1 MTRQAKLLTALKNGD
16 TLTAKQISA
25 RFNLAHPGSA
35 IRTLR
40 EAGYAIY
47 ANKTVN
53 SKGVEKV
60 KYRLGT
66 PSRAMV
72 AAAYKAGAFAG

>member
-16 TLTAKQISA
+16 NLTAKQITS
-25 RFNLAHPGSA
+25 RFSIAHPGSA
-35 IRTLR
+35 IRNLR
-40 EAGYAIY
+40 EAGYAVY
-47 ANKTVN
+47 ANKTTN
-53 SKGVEKV
+53 SKGEEKI

-72 AAAYKAGAFAG
+72 AAAYKAGAFSA